1 MVYRTIVWGT
11 GNLGKVAIRAIARR
25 GDMALVGVG
34 VHSAEKAG
42 LDAGVVAGIQPLGVT
57 TTTDVDALI
66 ALKPDCFAY
75 AGPGEARD
83 STVIGKLARFLE
95 AGINVSTVSAVGLM
109 HPPSWRA
116 DRRDVLEAAAAKGGV
131 TAYSA
136 GLEPG
141 FAGDHFPLVLT
152 MMSETIRSIRVQE
165 IFRYDGYPVRQMLF
179 DILGFGMPMEYK
191 PPLAEPAAQ
200 IANWAGSL
208 HKMAERLGAKLEDV
222 RTTFEKMVTPRDLHV
237 AAGVVEAGTVGAI
250 RFETIGVIGGRDAIV
265 IEHINRMADD
275 LAPEWPNA
283 ARNGTYRVLI
293 EGSPNM
299 TCDLVM
305 GRPETFSP
313 EGRVATT
320 MLMVNAIP
328 FVCDAPPGLL
338 TSVDLPFSTPR
349 DVFE

>member
-1 MVYRTIVWGT
+1 MTYRTAVWGT

-25 GDMALVGVG
+25 PDMALVGVG
-34 VHSAEKAG
+34 VHSPDKAG
-42 LDAGVVAGIQPLGVT
+42 LDAGLLAGTEPLGIIT
-57 TTTDVDALI
+57 TAEVDALI
-66 ALKPDCFAY
+66 ATRPDCIAY

-83 STVIGKLARFLE
+83 AQVVGKLARFLE

-116 DRRDVLEAAAAKGGV
+116 DRRGPLEAAAAKGGA

-141 FAGDHFPLVLT
+141 FAGDHLPLVLT
-152 MMSETIRSIRVQE
+152 MMSETITSIRVQE
-165 IFRYDGYPVRQMLF
+165 IFRYDGYPVREMLF
-179 DILGFGMPMEYK
+179 DIMGFGMPTDYRAPMEQ
-191 PPLAEPAAQ
+191 PAAQ
-200 IANWAGSL
+200 IANWGGPL
-208 HKMAERLGAKLEDV
+208 HKMAERLGAKLDDI
-222 RTTFEKMVTPRDLHV
+222 RCTFDKIVTPRALHV
-237 AAGVVEAGTVGAI
+237 ASGTVEAGMVGAI

-283 ARNGTYRVLI
+283 ARNGTYRVVI

-299 TCDLVM
+299 LCDLVM

-328 FVCDAPPGLL
+328 YVCAAPPGIR
-338 TSVDLPFSTPR
+338 TTADLPQILAYLG
-349 DVFE
+349 